1 MLGKK
6 QTAVTSSSVTET
18 TVTIEIPDIEAGNYN
33 VRIRLGD
40 KAESNNIRI
49 KVSSKIISYNENL
62 STLGGTIVINGKGL
76 PEKWPSSLFSLSLIS
91 NGIPYDVEPI
101 ETNANSLKIV
111 LAEGMVNQ
119 IWSFTIKNPIDEV
132 HKMNIKLAS
141 ENTPSLSLVTS
152 SPIDADI
159 ENEIVLNRTNLP
171 AIAPSFIKLYPTIE
185 DSQEI

>member
-111 LAEGMVNQ
+111 LAEGM
-119 IWSFTIKNPIDEV
+119 
-132 HKMNIKLAS
+132 
-141 ENTPSLSLVTS
+141 
-152 SPIDADI
+152 
-159 ENEIVLNRTNLP
+159 R
-171 AIAPSFIKLYPTIE
+171 
-185 DSQEI
+185 